1 MVSHMSENNPM
12 GAPSGI
18 ERVGE
23 VGNNSTDATCR
34 LRPGMDPNY
43 RSPQV
48 DIPRTENAPRR
59 KPYRSAAQA
68 ANYAWLQGVL
78 DQHATRLKSELQ
90 RQLEWRPSG
99 ARIRTLRAVRGW
111 TQRMAAR
118 ELGISMRTLIR
129 HEQGHNRRRWLR
141 LPLLLRLR
149 ELESFYADRIV
160 DYLVESIHH

>member
-1 MVSHMSENNPM
+1 
-12 GAPSGI
+12 
-18 ERVGE
+18 
-23 VGNNSTDATCR
+23 
-34 LRPGMDPNY
+34 MDPNY

-118 ELGISMRTLIR
+118 ELGISVRTLIR
-129 HEQGHNRRRWLR
+129 HEQSQNRYG
-141 LPLLLRLR
+141 RLR
-149 ELESFYADRIV
+149 FDPHIRLRALESGYAEQIVAYITRIP
-160 DYLVESIHH
+160 DHP

>member
-1 MVSHMSENNPM
+1 
-12 GAPSGI
+12 
-18 ERVGE
+18 
-23 VGNNSTDATCR
+23 
-34 LRPGMDPNY
+34 MDPNY

-118 ELGISMRTLIR
+118 ELGISVRTVIR
-129 HEQGHNRRRWLR
+129 HELGHNRTRWLR
-141 LPLLLRLR
+141 YGPQLRLR
-149 ELESFYADRIV
+149 ELETNYAEQIIDYVTRIRPEPS
-160 DYLVESIHH
+160 DHLK